1 MYKTKRLLLNP
12 NTCTYKCKTKRI
24 LPNPNTCT
32 YKSKTNR
39 ILPKSLR
46 VFTYEAFPYTF

>member
-1 MYKTKRLLLNP
+1 MYKTKRL
-12 NTCTYKCKTKRI
+12 